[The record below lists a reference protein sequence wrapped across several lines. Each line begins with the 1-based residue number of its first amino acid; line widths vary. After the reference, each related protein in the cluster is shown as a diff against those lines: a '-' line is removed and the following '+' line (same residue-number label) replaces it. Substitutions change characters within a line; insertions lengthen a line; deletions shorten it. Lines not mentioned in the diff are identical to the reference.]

1 MGYQTTG
8 YDPERFSLIY
18 SLMGEIHLVC
28 NALVTANQMQCLQIL
43 LPNFTRETENIA
55 LALSKAKK
63 GHLLARKLHACF
75 VL

>member
-1 MGYQTTG
+1 MGYQTTA
-8 YDPERFSLIY
+8 YNPERFSLN